1 MDACICLLKMNRPV
15 SFNEFW
21 INLLLAKSG
30 YFTFFPA
37 IQCFSWNPEY
47 RCNRSTVQ
55 IFASQIEMPF
65 SPQVKRRR
73 CLFFSYNMQDIFS
86 LGKTNYRSTCAS
98 FGPWTQ
104 TVSTTT
110 RPFVAPRHGQVVA
123 LSGRDCSTQRRFQK
137 IFEEGP
143 PVIAAWFISAWMGGY
158 KLMDFRVVI
167 AWKRRV
173 QDFVHYELC
182 YVQMYMCFQIDMW
195 EYLTRHLTPI
205 VSHTTVHG
213 SVCFSRWLSTT
224 LFLPEFQVLDE
235 QRYRL
240 LKSPCWASHLQT
252 ISNRF
257 SWIQE
262 ISNGT
267 HWTDP

>member
-1 MDACICLLKMNRPV
+1 MSFESIFFWLNPGILPSFQLYNVSHETRNTAATDQLSKSLPHKLRCRFLHRWNVADVCI
-15 SFNEFW
+15 
-21 INLLLAKSG
+21 
-30 YFTFFPA
+30 
-37 IQCFSWNPEY
+37 
-47 RCNRSTVQ
+47 
-55 IFASQIEMPF
+55 
-65 SPQVKRRR
+65 
-73 CLFFSYNMQDIFS
+73 FSYNMQDIFS

-173 QDFVHYELC
+173 QDLFTMNCVMYRC
-182 YVQMYMCFQIDMW
+182 TYVFKLICENIWRD
-195 EYLTRHLTPI
+195 T
-205 VSHTTVHG
+205 
-213 SVCFSRWLSTT
+213 
-224 LFLPEFQVLDE
+224 
-235 QRYRL
+235 
-240 LKSPCWASHLQT
+240 
-252 ISNRF
+252 
-257 SWIQE
+257 
-262 ISNGT
+262 
-267 HWTDP
+267 